1 MDKIIELQNAEQLES
16 FRESDN
22 ICVVDCYADWCGP
35 CKRVMPV
42 FKKIAEDFENEAIE
56 FYKLKIDL
64 RDSDIQ
70 EFVEEVGIEF
80 IPLFLICRKGKILE
94 KVEDINNLSDR
105 ISSEMKS

>member
-1 MDKIIELQNAEQLES
+1 MRNVTTTEVEDVVGREQLT
-16 FRESDN
+16 
-22 ICVVDCYADWCGP
+22 IVDCYADWCGP